1 MSCSWDSIISTLD
14 DEDLNIL
21 GLTSRP
27 LPDEMI
33 QILSKL
39 NKKTTNV
46 KWQNIIPHENDLE
59 RNFNEIYYIKSL
71 DKTSTYYC
79 SDFDPVIFLLSEIL
93 HIDIC
98 ISSSH
103 NYIDK
108 KTCYTNSN
116 PRKTVYYKLY
126 KGSLVNTGTYYSD
139 DPLICKDERY
149 FYKKIDDINS
159 RLDVPKKKPSPTPES
174 SKPFTPTKNY
184 KIIYIEGWKIYVH
197 SNIFIKNDAVEIK
210 DVNVSKSYIFSNATM
225 YEIGQEA
232 IRVLQWQLYFTKR
245 VVGETPLE
253 KLQQVPIWLELPD
266 KPMYNSSGAVY
277 HWNKDW
283 LIINRLNPDKAR
295 SIEFT
300 DVRYLVFNGMTYQ
313 PTIILHEL
321 AHAFHDQVLTHAHT
335 GIEVA
340 YKAAMDSGIYENV
353 ASIIIDSKCKH
364 YACSNKFEYFAC
376 ASSAYFGQSDY
387 YPFVNIELKSFDP
400 KAYELMTAIWGERRR
415 GKDFERGEQHE
426 RCAKITYGTLEQYAN
441 R

>member
-1 MSCSWDSIISTLD
+1 
-14 DEDLNIL
+14 
-21 GLTSRP
+21 
-27 LPDEMI
+27 
-33 QILSKL
+33 
-39 NKKTTNV
+39 
-46 KWQNIIPHENDLE
+46 
-59 RNFNEIYYIKSL
+59 
-71 DKTSTYYC
+71 
-79 SDFDPVIFLLSEIL
+79 
-93 HIDIC
+93 
-98 ISSSH
+98 
-103 NYIDK
+103 
-108 KTCYTNSN
+108 
-116 PRKTVYYKLY
+116 
-126 KGSLVNTGTYYSD
+126 
-139 DPLICKDERY
+139 
-149 FYKKIDDINS
+149 
-159 RLDVPKKKPSPTPES
+159 VPKKKPSPTPES

-210 DVNVSKSYIFSNATM
+210 DVNVSKSYIFSNATR